1 MDVNNLGVVGVVE
14 ILLLL
19 LAGRSGI
26 FVTMMRSAIAE
37 EFLAARPGLI
47 EEIQAFDQ
55 RRGSMLLRGLYN
67 EPDPIN
73 FLALLAEV
81 RTGLFLDPLCSEL
94 RYNAPSI
101 ENSPTGPVR

>member
-1 MDVNNLGVVGVVE
+1 
-14 ILLLL
+14 
-19 LAGRSGI
+19 
-26 FVTMMRSAIAE
+26 
-37 EFLAARPGLI
+37 
-47 EEIQAFDQ
+47 
-55 RRGSMLLRGLYN
+55 MLLRGLYN